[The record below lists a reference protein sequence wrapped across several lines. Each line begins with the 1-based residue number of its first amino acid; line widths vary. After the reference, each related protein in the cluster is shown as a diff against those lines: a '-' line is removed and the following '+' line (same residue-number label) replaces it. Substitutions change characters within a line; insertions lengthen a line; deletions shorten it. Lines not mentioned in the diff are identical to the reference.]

1 MIYLIRHGETNLNRE
16 RKFYGELDISLNDKG
31 IVQGQSLQEQLNKIT
46 FSKIYTSHLKRTIEM
61 AELVT
66 QKSATDFI
74 MMRELGEK
82 GFGLWEGLSAD
93 EIEATFPKE
102 WAAWLEQ
109 PFTITPPQAES
120 FVQFK
125 ERVEKVFR
133 DIYRSL
139 REEPETNI
147 LIVSHLG
154 VLRLICQLV
163 EKDQEFWDIDIP
175 QGTYKVIDNKR
186 IELI

>member
-1 MIYLIRHGETNLNRE
+1 MIYLIRHGETSLNRE
-16 RKFYGELDISLNDKG
+16 RKFYGELDVSLNEKG
-31 IVQGQSLQEQLNKIT
+31 IEQGQCLKEQLKKIT

-66 QKSATDFI
+66 QKSLADFI
-74 MMRELGEK
+74 VVQELGEK
-82 GFGLWEGLSAD
+82 GFGLWEGLTAD
-93 EIEATFPKE
+93 EIEAAFPEE

-109 PFTITPPQAES
+109 PFMVTPPAAES
-120 FVQFK
+120 FEFFK
-125 ERVEKVFR
+125 ERVEKAFR
-133 DIYRSL
+133 GIYRSL

-163 EKDQEFWDIDIP
+163 EKEQEFWDIDIP
-175 QGTYKVIDNKR
+175 QGTYKVIDNKQV
-186 IELI
+186 ELI